1 MLLGEASW
9 ALHLLQKVTQTK
21 NPCSAEQVSLDV
33 VHYFAVQT
41 WRAGSQCHSKVNY
54 VAICTAG
61 ITCARHFCNCWLE
74 KWGLLWAKMWLEFW
88 YMVYFCCLCA
98 NNWAG
103 VSNWSS
109 SSGIHWTLNSK
120 ISAVMYSKQLLCLF
134 FVVIFSGIGFA
145 WHRMS
150 SFLFFLH
157 FFQIRKLYNLWIIY
171 GYIYIIIQYTDIR
184 LFLPKAVTSTEQNER
199 WRMIELHSPWAVHPL
214 IALQVAWLGLLHR
227 DIVLLCICT
236 KHSQG

>member
-1 MLLGEASW
+1 MSYAQSSRHPDDQILQELPQVLVSVTIVAGLFCNKLHDASRGGQLSPAPSTEGHTNQKSLLCR
-9 ALHLLQKVTQTK
+9 T
-21 NPCSAEQVSLDV
+21 VSLDV

-109 SSGIHWTLNSK
+109 SSGIH
-120 ISAVMYSKQLLCLF
+120 
-134 FVVIFSGIGFA
+134 
-145 WHRMS
+145 
-150 SFLFFLH
+150 
-157 FFQIRKLYNLWIIY
+157 
-171 GYIYIIIQYTDIR
+171 
-184 LFLPKAVTSTEQNER
+184 
-199 WRMIELHSPWAVHPL
+199 
-214 IALQVAWLGLLHR
+214 
-227 DIVLLCICT
+227 
-236 KHSQG
+236 